1 MEKER
6 RIKVLS
12 VVALIVAVLGL
23 TVAFAALS
31 QTLTINGFSGV
42 YQDDWDIRIQGDDS
56 YYEKANARTQNF
68 DYINSAGN
76 PPYGKFTLDVG
87 EDLNTLNGFKFTL
100 QKPGDVA
107 TLNFYVANYGVV
119 DAELSEII
127 NTEPVCTSS
136 TGDEEDARLVC
147 DNLIIKYGYPTAV
160 SSASSTNIADWIDE
174 FKVGDELLASQSDT
188 STDIITKSVNLI
200 VQLDP
205 ELDTLPSSSVTVSN
219 LGFKLVYTQ
228 KD

>member
-68 DYINSAGN
+68 AYITTAGN

-87 EDLNTLNGFKFTL
+87 ENLNTLSGFNFTF
-100 QKPGDVA
+100 QKPGDSA
-107 TLNFYVANYGVV
+107 FLTFYVANYGVV

-147 DNLIIKYGYPTAV
+147 DNLIIKYGYPPGTG
-160 SSASSTNIADWIDE
+160 ASNNNEIVDE
-174 FKVGDELLASQSDT
+174 FEVGDELAGRKT
-188 STDIITKSVNLI
+188 EYMTDITTKQVVLI

-219 LGFKLVYTQ
+219 LGFKLYYTQ